1 MVGSQ
6 TALKAIWASL
16 LKQPPD
22 VAHLIQGADGMALS
36 GSYQRCGIPYGTVG
50 TWTTKIAKL
59 PVSGGWHA
67 LVYTKMAQYA
77 SEHDTFLLLAQTED
91 EAPRLHYRFL
101 DKRSPLPLHPSWAD
115 WLWRR
120 GLQKEEITQLQS
132 AGVVAYR
139 CNPNP
144 ESLKEDLSEA
154 VASGTLTLPGE
165 EESIVAAVNGGGYG

>member
-1 MVGSQ
+1 MRHP
-6 TALKAIWASL
+6 L
-16 LKQPPD
+16 
-22 VAHLIQGADGMALS
+22 
-36 GSYQRCGIPYGTVG
+36 RTVG

-67 LVYTKMAQYA
+67 LVYTKLAEYA
-77 SEHDTFLLLAQTED
+77 SENDQFLLLAQTEEGSAQD
-91 EAPRLHYRFL
+91 THYRFL
-101 DKRSPLPLHPSWAD
+101 DKRSPLPLHPSWSD

-139 CNPNP
+139 CNPNA

-154 VASGTLTLPGE
+154 VASGLLTLPGE